1 MDLPADTD
9 RRVPTPAQDIT
20 VPTAGQVIARSLP
33 AALVTVLGLPLL
45 GWFLP
50 TDVREGWWFLSAI
63 AIMVST
69 FLVLHLVQAPRPRFD
84 KQVSQERWS
93 WSLTYVAKHRS
104 VSADPGVRTAAAVAA
119 CSEIEMFIVHVGIV
133 LGGVL
138 GHLIRPDFF
147 WLSFV
152 GAAAGAV
159 LVAAF
164 RLRRSWIYLGLVH
177 SKTRTE

>member
-1 MDLPADTD
+1 MDLPADTGD
-9 RRVPTPAQDIT
+9 RVPTPAQDIT

-33 AALVTVLGLPLL
+33 AALVTMFGLPLL

-50 TDVREGWWFLSAI
+50 TDAREGWWFLSAI
-63 AIMVST
+63 AIMAST

-84 KQVSQERWS
+84 RQVSQERWS

-104 VSADPGVRTAAAVAA
+104 VSTDPGVRTAAAVAA

-133 LGGVL
+133 LGGIL
-138 GHLIRPDFF
+138 GKLIRPEFL

-152 GAAAGAV
+152 GAAAGAA

-164 RLRRSWIYLGLVH
+164 RLRRSWIYLRLVH
-177 SKTRTE
+177 SRTMTE